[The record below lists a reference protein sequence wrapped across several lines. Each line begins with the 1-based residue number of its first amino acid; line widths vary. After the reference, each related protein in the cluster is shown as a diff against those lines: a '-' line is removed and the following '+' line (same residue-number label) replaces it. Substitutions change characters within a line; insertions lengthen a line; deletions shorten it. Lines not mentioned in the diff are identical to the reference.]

1 MKKVALS
8 LIMTAL
14 LAACASTPV
23 PTTPADTSGSKSS
36 NTSSSQSTTNPSTV
50 DLTQGQ
56 AKSFTELTDP
66 NNILSSRRVYF
77 DFDSFIVRP
86 DFHELVQAHAKYLNS
101 HKDAKIILQ
110 GHTDERGTAEYNLA
124 LGQKRADSVRK
135 MLNVLGVPD
144 SQIETVSFGEE
155 RPLEAG
161 DSDVV
166 RERNRRAEIVY
177 NGEAAQ

>member
-23 PTTPADTSGSKSS
+23 PTTTPADQGTNGSSS
-36 NTSSSQSTTNPSTV
+36 NSSANTNPVVV

-56 AKSFTELTDP
+56 NKTFTELTDP
-66 NNILSSRRVYF
+66 NSILSERRVYF

-86 DFHELVQAHAKYLNS
+86 DFHELVQAHAKYLNT
-101 HKDAKIILQ
+101 HKDAKVILQ
-110 GHTDERGTAEYNLA
+110 GHTDNRGTAEYNLA
-124 LGQKRADSVRK
+124 LGQKRSDAVRK
-135 MLNVLGVPD
+135 MFNVLGVPD

-161 DSDVV
+161 
-166 RERNRRAEIVY
+166 EGEEIWARNRRAEILY
-177 NGEAAQ
+177 NGESAQ

>member
-23 PTTPADTSGSKSS
+23 PTTTPADQGTNGSSS
-36 NTSSSQSTTNPSTV
+36 NSSANTNPAVV

-56 AKSFTELTDP
+56 KKAFTELTDP
-66 NNILSSRRVYF
+66 NSILSERRVYF

-86 DFHELVQAHAKYLNS
+86 DFHELVQAHAKYLNT
-101 HKDAKIILQ
+101 HKDAKVILQ
-110 GHTDERGTAEYNLA
+110 GHTDNRGTAEYNLA
-124 LGQKRADSVRK
+124 LGQKRSDAVRK
-135 MLNVLGVPD
+135 MFNVLGVPD

-161 DSDVV
+161 
-166 RERNRRAEIVY
+166 EGEEIWARNRRAEILY
-177 NGEAAQ
+177 NGESAQ

>member
-23 PTTPADTSGSKSS
+23 PTTTPADNSGST
-36 NTSSSQSTTNPSTV
+36 NTSTTQPSTTPATV
-50 DLTQGQ
+50 DLTQGTT
-56 AKSFTELTDP
+56 KSFTELTDP
-66 NNILSSRRVYF
+66 NSILSNRRVYF

-86 DFHELVQAHAKYLNS
+86 DFHELVQAHAKYLNT

-135 MLNVLGVPD
+135 MMNVLGVPD

-161 DSDVV
+161 DSDAI

-177 NGEAAQ
+177 NGESAQ

>member
-1 MKKVALS
+1 MQKIALS

-23 PTTPADTSGSKSS
+23 PTTTPTDNNSSS
-36 NTSSSQSTTNPSTV
+36 NSNASQTTSNPSTV
-50 DLTQGQ
+50 DLTQG
-56 AKSFTELTDP
+56 KTKTFTELTDP

-86 DFHELVQAHAKYLNS
+86 DFNELVQAHAKYLNS

-124 LGQKRADSVRK
+124 LGQKRADAVRK

-161 DSDVV
+161 DSDTA

-177 NGEAAQ
+177 NGETAQ

>member
-23 PTTPADTSGSKSS
+23 PTTKPADNSGST
-36 NTSSSQSTTNPSTV
+36 NTSTTQPSTNPTTV
-50 DLTQGQ
+50 DLTQGT

-66 NNILSSRRVYF
+66 NNTLSNRRVYF

-86 DFHELVQAHAKYLNS
+86 DFHELVQAHAKYLNT

-135 MLNVLGVPD
+135 MMNVLGVPD

-161 DSDVV
+161 DSDAI

-177 NGEAAQ
+177 NGETAQ

>member
-14 LAACASTPV
+14 LAACASTPA
-23 PTTPADTSGSKSS
+23 PTTPADNTGST
-36 NTSSSQSTTNPSTV
+36 NTSSTQPSTNPATV
-50 DLTQGQ
+50 DLTQGK

-86 DFHELVQAHAKYLNS
+86 DFHELVQAHAKYLNT

-135 MLNVLGVPD
+135 MMNVLGVPD

-161 DSDVV
+161 DNEKAY
-166 RERNRRAEIVY
+166 ERNRRAEIVY
-177 NGEAAQ
+177 NGETAQ

>member
-14 LAACASTPV
+14 LAACASTPA
-23 PTTPADTSGSKSS
+23 PTTTPADQGTNGSS
-36 NTSSSQSTTNPSTV
+36 NSSANTNPAVV

-56 AKSFTELTDP
+56 KKAFTELTDP
-66 NNILSSRRVYF
+66 NSILSNRRVYF

-86 DFHELVQAHAKYLNS
+86 DFHELVQAHAKYLNT
-101 HKDAKIILQ
+101 HKDAKVILQ
-110 GHTDERGTAEYNLA
+110 GHTDNRGTAEYNLA
-124 LGQKRADSVRK
+124 LGQKRSDAVRK
-135 MLNVLGVPD
+135 MFNVLGVPD

-161 DSDVV
+161 
-166 RERNRRAEIVY
+166 EGEEIWARNRRAEILY
-177 NGEAAQ
+177 NGESAQ